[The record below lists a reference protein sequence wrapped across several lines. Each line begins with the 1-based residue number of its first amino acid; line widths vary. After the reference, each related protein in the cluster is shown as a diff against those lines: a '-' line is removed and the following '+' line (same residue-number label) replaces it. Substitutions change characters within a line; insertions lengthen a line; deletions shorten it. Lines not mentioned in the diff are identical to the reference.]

1 MNSELSKYILTTL
14 AYYDVMDFPMTAF
27 EIWKYLTVISNFEVP
42 ISNEKSN
49 DQNIKYSLADVINEL
64 EDEKLQKFVE
74 EFQGYY
80 FLRGRGDLVEQ
91 RIERNKI
98 AEQKFRLVRGVVFW
112 LRFVPFVRG
121 VAVTGRLAM
130 KNTEVKSDL
139 DFLVVLKKGKIFTGR
154 TLVTLV
160 VHLLGKRRYDQK
172 IKNRVCLNYF
182 ITDKSLE
189 INLKDVF
196 SASEYSFLVP
206 VFGRK
211 TFKKFQWKNSWI
223 VKYKPNY
230 QADTLNGAKLL
241 HDSKVAKTI
250 RKAGEKLLHF
260 SFIEQ
265 GLKKWQIQ
273 RILNDPRTK
282 QNGSMIVANDE
293 TLIFLPNPQSPKVF
307 EKFQERLAEL
317 K

>member
-1 MNSELSKYILTTL
+1 MDNNLSKYILTTL
-14 AYYDVMDFPMTAF
+14 AYYDVMDYPMTAF
-27 EIWKYLTVISNFEVP
+27 EIWKYLTRMT
-42 ISNEKSN
+42 N
-49 DQNIKYSLADVINEL
+49 DERMLTKDEFSLTNVVAEL
-64 EDEKLQKFVE
+64 ENEKLQKFTE

-80 FLRGRGDLVEQ
+80 FLRGRRDLVEQ

-98 AEQKFRLVRGVVFW
+98 AEQKFRIVRGVVFW

-130 KNTEVKSDL
+130 KNTERASDL

-160 VHLLGKRRYDQK
+160 VHLLGRRRYGQK
-172 IKNRVCLNYF
+172 IKDRVCLNYF
-182 ITDKSLE
+182 ITSKSLE

-206 VFGRK
+206 IFGYK
-211 TFKKFQWKNSWI
+211 TFKKFQWKNAWI
-223 VKYKPNY
+223 AKYKINY
-230 QADTLNGAKLL
+230 AL
-241 HDSKVAKTI
+241 HSI
-250 RKAGEKLLHF
+250 PGEKLVHDSRLAKTLRKIGEKVLKADW
-260 SFIEQ
+260 IEQ
-265 GLKKWQIQ
+265 GLKKWQTQ
-273 RILNDPRTK
+273 RILNDARTK
-282 QNGSMIVANDE
+282 QNGSMIIATDE
-293 TLIFLPNPQSPKVF
+293 ALVFLPNPQSPKVF